1 MTNLLLAVETVVVA
15 LLALLVIGLLRS
27 HAEILRRLHELG
39 VDMDQPGP
47 RAVTRDQFNVFPEVP
62 SPGESDDLPAGRDI
76 SGVDLDDGA
85 VSVRV
90 VGAEH
95 STLIAFL
102 SGTCLTC
109 ERFWDAFSRTIE
121 LGLSPNVRLVIV
133 TKSPGEE
140 SPARISEVA
149 PAGIPLV
156 MSSEAWDAYAVPGS
170 PYFVLVDGPTGQARG
185 EGTGIDW
192 PQVRGLLEQV
202 ADDEVFAS
210 QLEAR
215 RVPKP
220 SADDA
225 RERRVDAELMAAGV
239 KPGDPS
245 LYTTPTAAPPSASPT
260 ASGDAT
266 TEPGPSSGGA

>member
-1 MTNLLLAVETVVVA
+1 VTGLLLAVLTVVLA
-15 LLALLVIGLLRS
+15 LLTLLVIGLLRS

-39 VDMDQPGP
+39 VDMEEP
-47 RAVTRDQFNVFPEVP
+47 RTRTVTRDQFNVFPEVP
-62 SPGESDDLPAGRDI
+62 SPGSNDELPVGRDL

-90 VGAEH
+90 VGAPH
-95 STLIAFL
+95 ATMIAFL

-109 ERFWDAFSRTIE
+109 ERFWQAFAQPNE

-140 SPARISEVA
+140 SPARIADVA
-149 PAGIPLV
+149 PPGVPLV
-156 MSSEAWDAYAVPGS
+156 MSSEAWEAYDVPGS
-170 PYFVLVDGPTGQARG
+170 PYFVLVDGPSGRTRG

-215 RVPKP
+215 RVAKP
-220 SADDA
+220 AADDA
-225 RERRVDAELMAAGV
+225 RERRVDAELMSAGIR
-239 KPGDPS
+239 PGDPS
-245 LYTTPTAAPPSASPT
+245 LYGTPT
-260 ASGDAT
+260 ASGEPT
-266 TEPGPSSGGA
+266 TEPGTGGQ